1 VEVRLLPLQLFSHVS
16 VIAPVIFITG
26 FFVPVPELHKN
37 SLWSSGICFGILPWP
52 LIIKSSTMRRIILLF
67 LFFIPFFVFS
77 QDPTVKSLKDGSQK
91 DIKKDPADTT
101 IKTWK
106 KGGIYGFNLSQGSLN
121 NWAAGG
127 DEFSLSVNS
136 ILSLFAFYKKD
147 NHSWDNSLDFNL
159 GYVRT
164 SSLGSRKNDDR
175 IDLVSKYG
183 YALTSKLN
191 LAGLFNFRSQF
202 FKGYTYTDNIRTLS
216 SAFLSPAYILLSPGL
231 DYKPNT
237 NLSIFVSPVT
247 ARWVIVK
254 DDTLSAKGA
263 YGVDP
268 GKHSILEIGAF
279 ASINYMKEFNKVL
292 SYKGRL
298 DLFSNYR
305 KNPQNVDLYFTNV
318 LNIKLSGVLSATW
331 SVDMIYDDD
340 VRLFGE
346 NKNGA
351 ALQLKSLIGIGL
363 LVKF

>member
-1 VEVRLLPLQLFSHVS
+1 MRKIALLILLLP
-16 VIAPVIFITG
+16 
-26 FFVPVPELHKN
+26 FFALA
-37 SLWSSGICFGILPWP
+37 
-52 LIIKSSTMRRIILLF
+52 
-67 LFFIPFFVFS
+67 
-77 QDPTVKSLKDGSQK
+77 QDETVKKLRDDTKK
-91 DIKKDPADTT
+91 DIKKDPNDTT
-101 IKTWK
+101 VKTWK
-106 KGGIYGFNLSQGSLN
+106 KGGIYGINISQGSLN

-136 ILSLFAFYKKD
+136 VLSLFAFYKKD
-147 NHSWDNSLDFNL
+147 KHSWDNTFDFNL

-175 IDLVSKYG
+175 LDLLSKYG
-183 YALTSKLN
+183 YALNSKLN
-191 LAGLFNFRSQF
+191 VAGLVNFRSQLF
-202 FKGYTYTDNIRTLS
+202 RGYTYTNDIKTFS
-216 SAFLSPAYILLSPGL
+216 STFLSPAYILVSPGL
-231 DYKPNT
+231 DYKPVPE
-237 NLSIFVSPVT
+237 LSVFVSPIT

-254 DDTLSAKGA
+254 DDSLSAKGL
-263 YGVDP
+263 YGVDS
-268 GKHSILEIGAF
+268 GKHSITEIGAF
-279 ASINYMKEFNKVL
+279 ASINYLKVFNKTL

-305 KNPQNVDLYFTNV
+305 NNPQNVDLYFTNV

-346 NKNGA
+346 NKTGA